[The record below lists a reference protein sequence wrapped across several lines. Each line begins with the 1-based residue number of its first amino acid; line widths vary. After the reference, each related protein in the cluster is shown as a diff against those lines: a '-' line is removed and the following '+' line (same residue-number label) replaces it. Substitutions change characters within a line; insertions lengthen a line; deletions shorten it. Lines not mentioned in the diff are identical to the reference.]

1 MNEKTIYTAITFAP
15 VQGFIEKSR
24 KLRDLYGSS
33 FLLSYLAKA
42 LCQEAKERLGDEAV
56 ISPALI
62 NITQGTPN
70 QILIRGDFSRES
82 AKAIFQ
88 SAWQEVCSVCQKYL
102 EEKLPE
108 YKNQYHWQRSWN
120 SWTNHAWEFFWAQS
134 DISIKEARTRLSEL
148 KRERDWTGINW
159 QGESSTL
166 SGADG
171 IAWYGMSD
179 KTHPQDNAI
188 SEQDFW
194 VEEFYKKLSQKLGE
208 SILDESEKLN
218 IPELIKRLITLSEIA
233 NCLNN
238 IDSSNLPEIE
248 YPKTFV
254 DLNRKNNNLED
265 NRYTGW
271 FQGDGDSVGQ
281 FLQEQSLK
289 SDEATA
295 LNTFSRKMMGWGKN
309 LKYFL
314 PPLDNDLP
322 TIPETDISQLL
333 LRRHGRVIYAG
344 GDDFLGVLYR
354 NSTEEKL
361 TASECVGW
369 FYRFPEIWQKH
380 EQPITPSVGF
390 VWAAPGVPQRDVLQ
404 HCRETEKLAKN
415 NGRDRLAIRILFNS
429 GNHLDW
435 HCPWWFLQDLL
446 ESYRD
451 RDGNKNWTH
460 FYNDVAVLES
470 RHAFNDDSSDVA
482 KALFEIYFDDQK
494 IGFSNRTSQLLENN
508 LQGTDSKTKVLP
520 DTQDKTVNNWII
532 NLAKV
537 GFHLYD

>member
-1 MNEKTIYTAITFAP
+1 MTIGSF
-15 VQGFIEKSR
+15 FLWCSLIEKSR

-42 LCQEAKERLGDEAV
+42 LCQKAKERLGDEAV

-435 HCPWWFLQDLL
+435 HCPWWFLKDLL
-446 ESYRD
+446 ESYCD
-451 RDGNKNWTH
+451 RDGNQNWTH

-482 KALFEIYFDDQK
+482 KALFEIYFDDPT
-494 IGFSNRTSQLLENN
+494 NQLLERN
-508 LQGTDSKTKVLP
+508 LQGTDSKTKILL